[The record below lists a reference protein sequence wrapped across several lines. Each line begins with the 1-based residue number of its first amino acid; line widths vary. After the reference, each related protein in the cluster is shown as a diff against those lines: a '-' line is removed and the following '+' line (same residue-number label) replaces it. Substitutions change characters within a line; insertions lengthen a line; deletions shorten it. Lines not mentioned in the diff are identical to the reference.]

1 MRVNLLISRGVSRTI
16 LATLLVWP
24 LLPATA
30 QDCNHSP
37 DQRAWNICTANEAE
51 LSDRRL
57 KRLLAEISSV
67 ADSARR
73 LQLATVQAKWKTFRD
88 SDCQWQAA
96 AFAGGSIQPT
106 VYSECITAL
115 TEARIADLKLQ
126 LCEGFGA
133 RGACAASRNY
143 DLPPPRGAARR

>member
-1 MRVNLLISRGVSRTI
+1 MRTLCLTNIALTGLLI
-16 LATLLVWP
+16 LP
-24 LLPATA
+24 LLPANA

-37 DQRAWNICTANEAE
+37 DQRAWNTCTANEAE
-51 LSDRRL
+51 LSDKRL
-57 KRLLAEISSV
+57 DRLLAEISSH

-73 LQLATVQAKWKTFRD
+73 LQLETVQAKWKTFRD
-88 SDCQWQAA
+88 SDCKWQAA

-106 VYSECITAL
+106 VYSECVTAL

-126 LCEGFGA
+126 LCEGFGV

-143 DLPPPRGAARR
+143 DLPPPNERAHR